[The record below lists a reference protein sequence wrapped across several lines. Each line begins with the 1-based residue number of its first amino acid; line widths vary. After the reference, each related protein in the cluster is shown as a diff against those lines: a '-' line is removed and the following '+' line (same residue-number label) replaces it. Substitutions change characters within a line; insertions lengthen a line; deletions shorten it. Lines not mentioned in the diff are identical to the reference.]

1 MRFQAS
7 LEFLPQMLGYVG
19 GTLDQIECTNKERH
33 QIELS
38 LEEALVNIIN
48 YAYPEKRGEIEIDS
62 RLQKGEFFEIIIK
75 DWGVPF
81 NPETIS
87 RVPLQNLSLEERK
100 VGGLGVYFMY
110 QLMDEVTYKREGD
123 ANILSLVKQL

>member
-1 MRFQAS
+1 
-7 LEFLPQMLGYVG
+7 MLGYVG